1 MSKKIYLVD
10 GNNFIYRMFFALP
23 EFSTKDG
30 KIVNAVFG
38 MAKFFVGQLI
48 NENPDYLIF
57 IRDAKGKNFRHDL
70 YADYKATRDK
80 MPDNLRAQ
88 IGDIEHMITLMGV
101 PIVEID
107 GCEADD
113 VIGTLVSKLGN
124 NRDYEIDIL
133 TGDKDLYSLVSKNVK
148 IYDTMK
154 KQKFGPEE
162 TREKYGIDSGMIID
176 YLAIIGD
183 KSDNIP
189 GIEGFGPKKA
199 VDLINYIGGVEDIFE
214 TVDKIE
220 AGKLIV
226 DDLDKSV
233 QSVFKGKTYE
243 RLLSSKDV
251 AFISKKLATIACDIE
266 IKDFNLNNF
275 AFHPEKIFNDDV
287 KDYFRSLEFNSLLNE
302 ETKKLSKWDDLG
314 LKVNIIGDKQ
324 GLDELEKTI
333 SKYDEVV
340 FDTETT
346 SLNIIEAELVGLSIY
361 LDDKHIYYINRL
373 HKGPQVDDVNFIK
386 FVENFIKMDK
396 ILIAHNLKY
405 DLEILSMFISKG
417 VKNHESVHS
426 TGGGQMSLGV

>member
-10 GNNFIYRMFFALP
+10 WNNFIYRMFFALP
-23 EFSTKDG
+23 EFSTKDW

-57 IRDAKGKNFRHDL
+57 IRDAKWKNFRHDL

-88 IGDIEHMITLMGV
+88 IGDIEHMITLMWV

-107 GCEADD
+107 WCEADD
-113 VIGTLVSKLGN
+113 VIWTLVSKLWN

-133 TGDKDLYSLVSKNVK
+133 TWDKDLYSLVSKNVK

-162 TREKYGIDSGMIID
+162 TREKYWIDSGMIID
-176 YLAIIGD
+176 YLAIIWD

-189 GIEGFGPKKA
+189 GIEWFWPKKA
-199 VDLINYIGGVEDIFE
+199 VDLINYIWWVEDIFE

-220 AGKLIV
+220 AWKLIV

-233 QSVFKGKTYE
+233 QSVFKWKTYE

-302 ETKKLSKWDDLG
+302 ETKKLSKWDDLW
-314 LKVNIIGDKQ
+314 LKVNIIWDKQ

-346 SLNIIEAELVGLSIY
+346 SLNIIEAELVWLSIY

-373 HKGPQVDDVNFIK
+373 HKWPQVDDVNFIK

-405 DLEILSMFISKG
+405 DLEILSMFISKW

-426 TGGGQMSLGV
+426 TWWWQMSLGV